1 MLIGRDERELRAHL
15 ERIAERIPALAGRD
29 PERAVGSLRRHG
41 WLVGAPGEIVDE
53 IGRRAE
59 AGQDRMMLEHHTG
72 GDLRAL
78 ELLAAE
84 VLPEL

>member
-1 MLIGRDERELRAHL
+1 MLVGRDERELRAHL
-15 ERIAERIPALAGRD
+15 GRVAERIPALAGRD
-29 PERAVGSLRRHG
+29 PERAVASLRRRG
-41 WLVGAPGEIVDE
+41 WLVGTPGEIVDE
-53 IGRRAE
+53 LGRRSE

-84 VLPEL
+84 VIPEL